1 MMIYDVFAW
10 GGSKFRDPYELTI
23 VICKKIKSCDP
34 GRHVV
39 RSGKFGSLSTL
50 VWDWFKRFGRLL
62 SISRDARR
70 LFQSASTISDN
81 ISFDFCYVFSYSYFF
96 LLIIVFFVFFF
107 FPYCFSFLFLLIFS
121 FYSCSSS
128 FASSFS
134 FSSSSSSSSS
144 CVSSRRGSNPY
155 RPYTYYSAYL
165 YLGLSLLW
173 PPVMDGE
180 WDGLWH
186 WLYRIESI
194 PCSLFSLHIYTV
206 YIYNPNNWPYLR
218 YWGV

>member
-1 MMIYDVFAW
+1 M
-10 GGSKFRDPYELTI
+10 
-23 VICKKIKSCDP
+23 
-34 GRHVV
+34 V

-81 ISFDFCYVFSYSYFF
+81 ISFNFCYVFSYSYFF
-96 LLIIVFFVFFF
+96 LLIIVFLSSFFSLLFFF
-107 FPYCFSFLFLLIFS
+107 SLFFLFFS

-128 FASSFS
+128 FASS
-134 FSSSSSSSSS
+134 S
-144 CVSSRRGSNPY
+144 CVSSCRGSNPY
-155 RPYTYYSAYL
+155 RPYTYYWAYL

-194 PCSLFSLHIYTV
+194 LCSLFSLHIYIYM
-206 YIYNPNNWPYLR
+206 YIYI
-218 YWGV
+218 